1 VVKDI
6 HLFPKDE
13 GGKLEGGALVH
24 DNGLY
29 YVIGSQM
36 TGWRPNP
43 NKYASAPTL
52 EGLWSN
58 FEDIAPPPANTY
70 GSQSSMLLKVIGT
83 KATTIIFIGDIWKPK
98 DLSDSRY
105 LWMSL
110 QIDGNKLFLP
120 SPKPW
125 TINVT
130 TGERVVK

>member
-1 VVKDI
+1 
-6 HLFPKDE
+6 
-13 GGKLEGGALVH
+13 
-24 DNGLY
+24 
-29 YVIGSQM
+29 
-36 TGWRPNP
+36 
-43 NKYASAPTL
+43 
-52 EGLWSN
+52 
-58 FEDIAPPPANTY
+58 
-70 GSQSSMLLKVIGT
+70 MLLKVIGT